1 MGSDSDVASAEYKM
15 DAATAERLIREGKVD
30 DALNAWMMRDLD
42 AILARLDVEIPAAFA
57 RMQDFRKSLR
67 QPQET

>member
-1 MGSDSDVASAEYKM
+1 MGSDSDVASAEYQM

-57 RMQDFRKSLR
+57 RMQDFRNSLR